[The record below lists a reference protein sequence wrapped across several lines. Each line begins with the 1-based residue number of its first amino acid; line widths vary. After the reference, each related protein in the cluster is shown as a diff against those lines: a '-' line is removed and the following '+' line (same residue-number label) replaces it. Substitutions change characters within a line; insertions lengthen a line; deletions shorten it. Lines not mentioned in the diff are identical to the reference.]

1 METKKTAIDW
11 LKNTLEFFGNKHE
24 LVISWDDFDKIFER
38 AKAMEKEQ
46 IMDAFGEKR
55 QFIGFD
61 DNEFF
66 GIKEVTGKE
75 YYNETYGN

>member
-1 METKKTAIDW
+1 MKNKQTALMWLESKLNSIKPTDFCSIETVRDW
-11 LKNTLEFFGNKHE
+11 VNQ
-24 LVISWDDFDKIFER
+24 

-61 DNEFF
+61 DNESF
-66 GIKEVTGKE
+66 GIKEVTGEE
-75 YYNETYGN
+75 YYNETYEN